1 MRENRLGF
9 AHVAAIVSL
18 SVLTLGIGLGRAGRL
33 TYHEAITAQSARELL
48 TNGDVLVPTL
58 DARPWLEKPPLI
70 IWLVALGGYFA
81 GGVDATIARLPAT
94 VGAALLALGVASIAA
109 RRFGKDV
116 GMLAGLV
123 QVTTVWTVMRGR
135 LAEGDILLACLLTWT
150 LEAFDRLRWK
160 INNLTTTP
168 QEPLGLTASARI
180 RSCADLSLSASRW
193 VFFMLLGLTALV
205 KGIGF
210 GAVLVLA
217 TVTVTLAWSRDWVTF
232 RALVFPVGWLLTL
245 LLALAWPFLVWIQYP
260 AVWELWTLHVTDRL
274 AARPTHFAGEPWWE
288 YLLAPL
294 WQTLPWTPL
303 ALVGAFRCTRVSSGK
318 PDHLLWTWAIVPA
331 VLVSAAS
338 VRNAHYLI
346 YALPPWSVAVAL
358 SLARLS
364 ERLQRRGWQ
373 SVHTRRCTF
382 AAFAGL
388 GVLCGLGF
396 AIVGPIFDRRG
407 SEWAF
412 YEAAA
417 DQLAP
422 EEPLVLLYDDWDGP
436 PYPTPFGSMPHDLA
450 VRLFYLNR
458 PAAWCQGIEAIAH
471 FYRGSSPFAV
481 IARERD
487 IPALQ
492 RLGEVD
498 TLASGPTVRRDRSYV
513 LYRIRPIK
521 SVRAEPRQE
530 SQVPNRALL
539 SADGQARATR

>member
-70 IWLVALGGYFA
+70 IWLIALGGYFA
-81 GGVDATIARLPAT
+81 GGVNATIARLPAT

-150 LEAFDRLRWK
+150 LDAFDRLRWK
-160 INNLTTTP
+160 INNLTTIP
-168 QEPLGLTASARI
+168 QEAQGLTAGARI

-193 VFFMLLGLTALV
+193 IFFTLLGLTALA

-217 TVTVTLAWSRDWVTF
+217 TVTVTLAWSQDWVTF

-245 LLALAWPFLVWIQYP
+245 LLALAWPFLVWLRYP
-260 AVWELWTLHVTDRL
+260 TVWELWTLHVTDRL

-303 ALVGAFRCTRVSSGK
+303 GLVGAFRRTRASSGK
-318 PDHLLWTWAIVPA
+318 LDSLLWAWAIVPA
-331 VLVSAAS
+331 VLVSVAS

-346 YALPPWSVAVAL
+346 YALPPWSVAAAIG
-358 SLARLS
+358 LARLS

-396 AIVGPIFDRRG
+396 AVLGPIFDRRG

-417 DQLAP
+417 EQLAP

-458 PAAWCQGIEAIAH
+458 RAAWCRGNEALKKTAPRSLS
-471 FYRGSSPFAV
+471 YAV
-481 IARERD
+481 IGRQRD
-487 IPALQ
+487 VPALQ
-492 RLGEVD
+492 RLGEVEIV
-498 TLASGPTVRRDRSYV
+498 ASGPTNRRDRSYV
-513 LYRIRPIK
+513 LYRIRPNPKIMWHPRTDAAGTATTTLFR
-521 SVRAEPRQE
+521 RAET
-530 SQVPNRALL
+530 
-539 SADGQARATR
+539 DYK